1 MTRSTQTTS
10 HLIPS
15 FLSKAGAPIVILTA
29 LVTASGCSTQ
39 RISTASAN
47 DFANTSNR
55 YAWETT
61 RPPAAWLETQTQKVV
76 RQSKCAVASPT
87 RSQEASN

>member
-1 MTRSTQTTS
+1 MTPSAQTTS

-15 FLSKAGAPIVILTA
+15 FLTKAGAPIVIAAA

-39 RISTASAN
+39 RVSTASAN

-61 RPPAAWLETQTQKVV
+61 RPPAEWLETQTQKVV
-76 RQSKCAVASPT
+76 RQSKCVVASVT
-87 RSQEASN
+87 RSQESNH